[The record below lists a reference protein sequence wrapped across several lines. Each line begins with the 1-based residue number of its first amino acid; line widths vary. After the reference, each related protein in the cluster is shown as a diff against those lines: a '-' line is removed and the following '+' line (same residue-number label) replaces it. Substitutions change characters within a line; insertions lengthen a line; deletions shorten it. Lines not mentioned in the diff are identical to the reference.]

1 MVHRKTTKELLAESF
16 RELASSK
23 PVDAITVQGIT
34 AHCGYSPATF
44 YRYFSSK
51 FDVMAWDYAA
61 NCCAIMDRSGR
72 NRPWPEIIAFG
83 LQYLD
88 EQRAYLRNLLEHT
101 SGHESFFGYM
111 PSVNTQMLADGISR
125 RSDGMAL
132 PEGLQVFIDIYAA
145 GVTELIC
152 EWLLGRRMIPPRPV
166 PGHPRTGV
174 AAAAHTVLA

>member
-1 MVHRKTTKELLAESF
+1 M
-16 RELASSK
+16 
-23 PVDAITVQGIT
+23 
-34 AHCGYSPATF
+34 GYSPATF

-152 EWLLGRRMIPPRPV
+152 EWLLGRRMILPRPV

>member
-61 NCCAIMDRSGR
+61 NCRAIMDRSGR
-72 NRPWPEIIAFG
+72 NRP
-83 LQYLD
+83 
-88 EQRAYLRNLLEHT
+88 
-101 SGHESFFGYM
+101 
-111 PSVNTQMLADGISR
+111 
-125 RSDGMAL
+125 
-132 PEGLQVFIDIYAA
+132 
-145 GVTELIC
+145 
-152 EWLLGRRMIPPRPV
+152 
-166 PGHPRTGV
+166 
-174 AAAAHTVLA
+174 